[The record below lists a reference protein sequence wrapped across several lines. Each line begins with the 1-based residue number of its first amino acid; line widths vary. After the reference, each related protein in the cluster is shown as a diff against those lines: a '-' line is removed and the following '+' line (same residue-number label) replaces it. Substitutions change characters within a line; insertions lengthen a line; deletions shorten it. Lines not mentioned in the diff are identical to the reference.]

1 MPLASKRIGK
11 FFLSFCKQWNFV
23 FFQQTNKNALQ
34 VLRKALVCFAQVFCG
49 TKEKFRLFLLSVL
62 PDGRTSAQKLK
73 RRQQQRR
80 QLYTSE
86 LAFRFS
92 AKIYF
97 FWFVGVTYLPFL
109 SNLGPPLRS
118 GVALSPGL
126 ARLHTIHRFQSCH
139 FPNIHK
145 LFPRPS
151 PKVYRKFSLFN
162 TLHSFI
168 SERHHFLMHSCTGN
182 PTPSPLPKKSQ
193 K

>member
-1 MPLASKRIGK
+1 MRYK
-11 FFLSFCKQWNFV
+11 FYEKHRFV
-23 FFQQTNKNALQ
+23 LPKFS
-34 VLRKALVCFAQVFCG
+34 CG

-151 PKVYRKFSLFN
+151 PLHKVYRIIKLRKLGIFKFG
-162 TLHSFI
+162 FI
-168 SERHHFLMHSCTGN
+168 GYVSNYRTKYSIYNIVIQNRKEQTYLRKAYLV
-182 PTPSPLPKKSQ
+182 PL
-193 K
+193 